1 MSGYLSRVGGGMDM
15 NKTSSCSQRGV
26 GLIEVLVTLLILST
40 SLIALSA
47 LQTKSLQFNQ
57 GAYFRSQANI
67 YAYDILERIRINN
80 SRISDARENLSKYT
94 IEKAA
99 FEESEPPT
107 DPMSA
112 VDLYHWRKN
121 IASSL
126 PNGTGA
132 IECDDGNRICEIT
145 IEWDE
150 INSSDE
156 ESEDKTTFSY
166 KARL

>member
-1 MSGYLSRVGGGMDM
+1 MHSRLSEVCMRRAI
-15 NKTSSCSQRGV
+15 SHAQRGI
-26 GLIEVLVTLLILST
+26 GLIEVLVTLLIMST
-40 SLIALSA
+40 SLLALAA

-67 YAYDILERIRINN
+67 YAYDILDRIRINT
-80 SRISDARENLSKYT
+80 SRLSDVREKISKYT
-94 IEKAA
+94 VEKAA
-99 FEESEPPT
+99 FVESTRPT
-107 DPMSA
+107 ESMSA
-112 VDLYHWRKN
+112 IDIYDWRKS

-132 IECDDGNRICEIT
+132 IDCDDDERICEIT

-150 INSSDE
+150 LNNSDE